1 MIRNSFFKIAFLNI
15 WRDKR
20 NIFFVLLF
28 LICLTLTI
36 GIINFKLNFKDYIND
51 TLKNDLGF
59 RSIIVNP
66 TQEQYK
72 EIGEII
78 SSEEEINQEKV
89 YREYDYK
96 YEILNNI
103 KYVVDAYPFGNWQ
116 ASIYETKLDKYDDA
130 SIILQSAT
138 KGMGINILEEQI
150 KQNKKGYAIC
160 PINFNITKDVILNGE
175 DFLNKK
181 ITITYPLGIDT
192 PKEVLKGENKTRE
205 FTIIGLYNAS
215 AIGSGNNTCFI
226 SKEELEEINKENYYE
241 MKSTNNA
248 YYILVDKNE
257 NVDYVLKEI
266 KKLGYYAET
275 QASLDNDF
283 IAKTNLLTNFLLIIT
298 LIAVVTT
305 ILFLIKKKIMKDTF
319 LIGLLKSF
327 GFREKEIKS
336 FYNLE
341 IIILIFICLVISVIL
356 SNIIF
361 VILLKTVFKDIFYSE
376 IKLRLY
382 YHVYLIIGI
391 ITILIS
397 LAINNLLLK
406 RKTNKKAIDLLK
418 DEKI

>member
-59 RSIIVNP
+59 RSIIVYP
-66 TQEQYK
+66 TEEQYK

-78 SSEEEINQEKV
+78 SSEEEISQEKV

-160 PINFNITKDVILNGE
+160 PINFNVTKNVVLNGE

-226 SKEELEEINKENYYE
+226 SKEELEEI
-241 MKSTNNA
+241 
-248 YYILVDKNE
+248 
-257 NVDYVLKEI
+257 I
-266 KKLGYYAET
+266 K
-275 QASLDNDF
+275 
-283 IAKTNLLTNFLLIIT
+283 
-298 LIAVVTT
+298 
-305 ILFLIKKKIMKDTF
+305 
-319 LIGLLKSF
+319 
-327 GFREKEIKS
+327 
-336 FYNLE
+336 
-341 IIILIFICLVISVIL
+341 
-356 SNIIF
+356 
-361 VILLKTVFKDIFYSE
+361 
-376 IKLRLY
+376 
-382 YHVYLIIGI
+382 
-391 ITILIS
+391 
-397 LAINNLLLK
+397 
-406 RKTNKKAIDLLK
+406 
-418 DEKI
+418 